1 MYVPA
6 SDQCNVLTSNFG
18 SASTAATSA
27 FTIKVTQVECGGKT
41 LAPNGCTQ
49 YLTGSTGTIETFNY
63 NSAGGVL
70 LQNQDY
76 AICLRFDCFHITLI
90 MQYLCRAERA
100 MCTVCYYSTIFKMNI
115 YNGIAESGK
124 VI

>member
-18 SASTAATSA
+18 SASTASTSA
-27 FTIKVTQVECGGKT
+27 FTIKVTQVECGSKT
-41 LAPNGCTQ
+41 LAPNGCVQ
-49 YLTGSTGTIETFNY
+49 YRTESTGTIETFNY

-76 AICLRFDCFHITLI
+76 AICIRFDCFHTTLS
-90 MQYLCRAERA
+90 MQYFCRAERGI
-100 MCTVCYYSTIFKMNI
+100 CSVCYFATIFKMNV
-115 YNGIAESGK
+115 YNGLTAAGK
-124 VI
+124 IN